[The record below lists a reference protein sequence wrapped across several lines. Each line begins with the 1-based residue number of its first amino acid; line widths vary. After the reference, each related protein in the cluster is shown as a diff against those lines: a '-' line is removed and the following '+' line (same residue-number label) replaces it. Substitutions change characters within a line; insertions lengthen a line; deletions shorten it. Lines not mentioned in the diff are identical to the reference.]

1 MTEIR
6 TKETPPIDSTD
17 AAWVT
22 IRSDLP
28 ADKVFAILSDVE
40 VLLRINPYYYFE
52 SLSVADNSY
61 TMQLTNH
68 SNQQNT
74 QTSFTCTHGENR
86 LELVYRDFIKKR
98 TVLEVKADNTGCVI
112 TLSDD
117 YSNLS
122 EPEREKRVDEVDKSL
137 NAWGEAILTYL
148 SRIKRWSW
156 LPGWRTYMR
165 RFWIPMKP
173 SARRIVWM
181 LYLVTVVEFFFFLFV
196 MLIYVL
202 EQMKPDIF

>member
-1 MTEIR
+1 MTEAQIQ
-6 TKETPPIDSTD
+6 ETPPIESSD

-22 IRSDLP
+22 IKSNLP
-28 ADKVFAILSDVE
+28 ADKVFTILSDAE
-40 VLLRINPYYYFE
+40 VLLRLNPYYYFD
-52 SLSVADNSY
+52 SLSAADNGY
-61 TMQLTNH
+61 TMQMVNH
-68 SNQQNT
+68 SNQQNV
-74 QTSFTCTHGENR
+74 QTSFTCKRDENR
-86 LELVYRDFIKKR
+86 LELVYDDFIKKR
-98 TVLEVKADNTGCVI
+98 TVLDVKADNTGSII

-148 SRIKRWSW
+148 ARMKRWSW

-202 EQMKPDIF
+202 EQTKPDIF